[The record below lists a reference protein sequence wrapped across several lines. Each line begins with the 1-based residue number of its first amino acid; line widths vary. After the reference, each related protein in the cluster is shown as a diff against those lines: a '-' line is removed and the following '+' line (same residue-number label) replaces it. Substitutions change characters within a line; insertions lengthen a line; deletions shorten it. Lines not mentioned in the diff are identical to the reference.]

1 MKREDVI
8 EALDRCMME
17 DTEDFC
23 KCEGCPMMEDENAC
37 DYAFRETVTVPRAL
51 LKEVSLLLDP
61 DKSEW
66 EHVAYVETVP
76 KYVQ

>member
-1 MKREDVI
+1 MRREDVI
-8 EALDRCMME
+8 EALDRC
-17 DTEDFC
+17 
-23 KCEGCPMMEDENAC
+23 MMEDENAC

-66 EHVAYVETVP
+66 NHVAYVQTVP